1 MATGM
6 LKTAA
11 AQVGGA
17 SVSNPGT
24 PSRPIITV
32 HKSGT
37 VTVSQQAQV
46 VTTVV
51 GGVTKTI
58 TLVNSPLS
66 MGGGG
71 TLVSDVSCS
80 AGLDDNLSDISMWV
94 RVLFMTSSLP
104 LYQLSNLSSLGK
116 VVSVVQTK
124 PVQSGA
130 VTVQAGS
137 NAVTQI
143 LQVQS
148 QSPDEFEPPL

>member
-1 MATGM
+1 M

-17 SVSNPGT
+17 SVVSAPGT
-24 PSRPIITV
+24 PNRPIITV

-66 MGGGG
+66 MGSGG
-71 TLVSDVSCS
+71 TLVGQHNIFLKLLIMNKNVYD
-80 AGLDDNLSDISMWV
+80 
-94 RVLFMTSSLP
+94 
-104 LYQLSNLSSLGK
+104 
-116 VVSVVQTK
+116 
-124 PVQSGA
+124 
-130 VTVQAGS
+130 
-137 NAVTQI
+137 
-143 LQVQS
+143 
-148 QSPDEFEPPL
+148 

>member
-1 MATGM
+1 MTSRSFSQVSNLAAGM

-17 SVSNPGT
+17 SVVSNPGT

-71 TLVSDVSCS
+71 TLVSDVSCLIS
-80 AGLDDNLSDISMWV
+80 ARN
-94 RVLFMTSSLP
+94 
-104 LYQLSNLSSLGK
+104 
-116 VVSVVQTK
+116 
-124 PVQSGA
+124 SG
-130 VTVQAGS
+130 S
-137 NAVTQI
+137 
-143 LQVQS
+143 
-148 QSPDEFEPPL
+148 EFCL

>member
-1 MATGM
+1 M

-17 SVSNPGT
+17 SVVSTPGT
-24 PSRPIITV
+24 QSRPIITV

-37 VTVSQQAQV
+37 VTVSQQTQV

-71 TLVSDVSCS
+71 ALVSDVTCC
-80 AGLDDNLSDISMWV
+80 LIYL
-94 RVLFMTSSLP
+94 LF
-104 LYQLSNLSSLGK
+104 
-116 VVSVVQTK
+116 VI
-124 PVQSGA
+124 
-130 VTVQAGS
+130 TVIYLFHKMYHKNQEHNRSRFPRRQMLCGFT
-137 NAVTQI
+137 NY
-143 LQVQS
+143 LN
-148 QSPDEFEPPL
+148 